1 MLTPQGPALL
11 ELNVL
16 EIPLVSSVGGS
27 DKGKE
32 KEQEHMHPVFAG
44 RCAGLRGIQRK
55 VFLDPDPE

>member
-55 VFLDPDPE
+55 GP